1 MLFTTRRPRREE
13 GAGRRSPLPVSA
25 SSPSP
30 PRPKKR
36 KKEKTRK
43 HFRSPS
49 GRERRSRSPTDW
61 TREGVEKAK
70 NERAFS
76 SPPSS
81 PAPQSP
87 VLIDLCSDDEVE
99 DVRRPMR
106 SLTPTTGAERSSLF
120 SSAFCSTDNT
130 SCEAATA
137 CRVETLSDG
146 DGEDS
151 AAFPAYALSAAEQ
164 RAVNRA
170 RITSRRAVGT
180 GPGSLSS
187 AVTSFP
193 PFYASRREP
202 EERSASSSMPHFHQA
217 QGEGCSSAFFAYE
230 ATAATTEVFQS
241 SEVAEE
247 RSEGHSRPKWL
258 RVGRS
263 FDAALLRSSADCSVS
278 SSTAGASGLGLDSG
292 ENDAKV
298 GADHS
303 ALQRED
309 EERERR
315 NAEEQSLLEMKFL
328 LGKDEETVK
337 KRSRR
342 QERMD
347 LTAFEDADFDSIMPP
362 PSSIFSAEDFDKLAG
377 FLHPTRTAVYNEE
390 GKMPGT
396 EQEKGAFFDEPEDG
410 KGVEHRSARQESGL
424 SELEKRHKKK
434 KEGSES
440 LAAGALEDR
449 QRRGKRGNETG
460 EEEEEAPVLRLLSF
474 TLTDYR
480 GDADSRKKTAKE
492 RRKRESQ
499 QTTEGESKRPATAAR
514 DDGLPFYERIPLV
527 VCRSSV
533 SSSAVLSQLSRASG
547 RPSRRSFFSLS
558 WSSASPAILLPT
570 IRRGG
575 SSERPPLHS
584 LGALGSQ
591 GRRLRRQRPEVRKAE
606 TQIGE
611 DGGAED
617 AEAPAEMYNVDVAF
631 DVEGTPCSGRDE
643 KPRKGESS
651 QVPSSAF
658 SGGEMEAAFQVQQL
672 RQSLD
677 LRCRR
682 MRGDARKWISL
693 VRFEPLFLVFTKA
706 RTASLSVEAGKRQLA
721 LLGRACQE
729 APHSLQLLFLF
740 LSLSSLY
747 DEPAHALFLWRRAL
761 LQLSAANAQRKP
773 RAFDTSH
780 GDLEGR
786 REPTCKSH
794 TVQAQGLSP
803 QEGHPDSTSQV
814 EQRSPGSP
822 DWTSTDRWEGRLWVE
837 HFLSAVGIFDYFSV
851 SASRA
856 LAGDL
861 VDLLERRDAVSG
873 SVEAGMQ
880 RQTEGGAKSEAE
892 MQRTLCADPGTGYA
906 PGSDCRLQLLLGGLV
921 PCELR
926 GGHQAFAVRL
936 LQAFLHVEVYAA
948 RLGPGSRMGLQQ
960 LELAF
965 ASPHNLH
972 FGDPC
977 SGYLMHSTLQLATMM
992 HGSLSPLETGA
1003 DGSEGLRLCEA
1014 VDEWVKGERRRLC
1027 EAHAHAFSF
1036 LGGEAQRT
1044 TSQAISPR
1052 RLWLFGSSSC
1062 GGEARESAEGLF
1074 SFFLKTHR
1082 DPATASLFAWFLAA
1096 EEASETLTWWAGN
1109 AGAPDEVKDQAEDVQ
1124 LLSASAERATPQS
1137 PAATPQAPWTLQGG
1151 ARVASDSEVLKR
1163 LCVHREEGQ
1172 PAACQ
1177 ATETAVEEGCK
1188 WQKEEARRKR
1198 ERRYRLLSAL
1208 DALSSPS
1215 LHRFCSNDPRAVRA
1229 LEAAADVR
1237 LLLTIHL
1244 LQDPSKFA
1252 APPAAT
1258 GSPTVSWP
1266 ETPGGAPRREGA
1278 DEPQSGAD
1286 LHRLEA
1292 AASEAGD
1299 LKKQD
1304 KAKRKRHKEGNPGA
1318 LFGSWWPEST
1328 FVEDGEAATLAAT
1341 LTGLWRGVEAR
1352 LSDSVSWMHAKKKDH
1367 EGRRR
1372 REEAPANGREGGP
1385 QSGGDPEDGGRTKAS
1400 EAGVSAGGRED
1411 RDLDASQPQHSL
1423 EEESTPREGEGQT
1436 RAQLVGLLASQ
1447 ALLCLPG
1454 DPLVAYCVMA
1464 ACRNPKVTKTVLRL
1478 FPASPGL
1485 WLAYASSLFHEA
1497 FQQRCGHQRPA
1508 SSSSASSTFSVLS
1521 PSSISASLPSSE
1533 DCARSRRKGEKEQ
1546 RCPLSSARNVMFT
1559 CCSAFSHHLPLA
1571 ASWAH
1576 LELVSQK
1583 VSDVSVPSA
1592 CGVSP
1597 FVSTLS
1603 PQEALLLHDVL
1614 RAPLDRSLAGLC
1626 WLFPGLASVSSSAL
1640 PRLLPWEGGDL
1651 SVWAVGVACCAAEE
1665 NFAGLSPLL
1674 APGGAARAT
1683 DRRAEPVEGEW
1694 RPLGRA
1700 GERGMRTER
1709 AFFARKRLAAARGK
1723 LIEKV
1728 NALATDR
1735 TAVILTSEEQEFPL
1749 LSSPFYSCVFLLAIV
1764 SAALSWASPA
1774 RAVWRVLKGSAFPRM
1789 FSLLPRPESLEDLC
1803 ILASQKAGKKAKAEG
1818 GQAPHLPFLAEV
1830 SERNMTGAC
1839 RATAAGPRLC
1849 GEEAR
1854 CLELFFTFLLSLLLA
1869 LGQQCSRIPT
1879 LSTENRGSSCREAG
1893 RADREAAVK
1902 ELDDGE
1908 GIPREEDVFARC
1920 SELALVFFPR
1930 NRLFLALYIQHFR
1943 RRHSDAFDV
1952 RERLLH
1958 LLRFPF
1964 FGIVSSPWPRL
1975 RSAKKQPEGNAP
1987 KVSSDRLRGRRSSG
2001 LPSVGGNACAP
2012 EGAQKERHDGQGDEA
2027 RHSGGQDEPGLERRQ
2042 RRVRGGEDDWGESE
2056 TGQQGRDHKAKTEC
2070 ARSEGDQTRRS
2081 EVKHGLQK
2089 LAAREGDEETADDD
2103 DGESGAPGDEAEDE
2117 GCVELRSPLRLEKG
2131 ALEVTAEGAFSMA
2144 MLEAFVLAE
2153 MLTGAPSLKLLT
2165 AAFEFAFHDAQLSIA
2180 YGACP
2185 SRFFSRWSPT
2195 SSLAREGIFFLY
2207 AHVLLLFLRPLAAG
2221 EARFGGQRGPTSQA
2235 CGAPG
2240 ARKTRGAGG
2249 REETGPQRRSRKALE
2264 RELDRVLL
2272 RGVTQCPY
2280 SKRLWLL
2287 RLHRLAAAR
2296 SRRRASERVD
2306 VCSFFC
2312 CFPSGNSN
2320 DPEEASDAVPVT
2332 SPCISSCPG
2341 WVTSGGLPAR
2351 KGCGADL
2358 ESEEAPSRSE
2368 IGGEKEA
2375 PARRTG
2381 DRGEGE
2387 ERRTNSREHEQQGLS
2402 LPSVSLSSDDEAF
2415 LQCVEEMWE
2424 KGIALNLDPLSGFI

>member
-13 GAGRRSPLPVSA
+13 GADRRSPLPVSA

-43 HFRSPS
+43 LFRSPS
-49 GRERRSRSPTDW
+49 GRGRRIRSPTDW

-76 SPPSS
+76 SSPSS

-87 VLIDLCSDDEVE
+87 VLIDLCSDDEGE
-99 DVRRPMR
+99 DVRRPVR
-106 SLTPTTGAERSSLF
+106 SLTPTRGAERSASF
-120 SSAFCSTDNT
+120 SSAFGSTDKT
-130 SCEAATA
+130 SCEAATP
-137 CRVETLSDG
+137 CRVETHSDG

-180 GPGSLSS
+180 GAGSLSS
-187 AVTSFP
+187 TVTSFP
-193 PFYASRREP
+193 TLCASGLEP

-217 QGEGCSSAFFAYE
+217 PGEGCSSAFFACE
-230 ATAATTEVFQS
+230 ATSAITEVFQS

-247 RSEGHSRPKWL
+247 RSEGHPRPNWL
-258 RVGRS
+258 MVGRS
-263 FDAALLRSSADCSVS
+263 FDVALLRSSGDCSLS
-278 SSTAGASGLGLDSG
+278 SSAAGASGLGLESG

-298 GADHS
+298 VADRS
-303 ALQRED
+303 ALHRED
-309 EERERR
+309 EGKERR
-315 NAEEQSLLEMKFL
+315 NAEEQSLLEMKLL
-328 LGKDEETVK
+328 LGNDEETVK

-342 QERMD
+342 QQRAD
-347 LTAFEDADFDSIMPP
+347 LSAFEDADFDSIMPP
-362 PSSIFSAEDFDKLAG
+362 PSSIFSAEDFDKLAD
-377 FLHPTRTAVYNEE
+377 FLHPTRTAVYSEK
-390 GKMPGT
+390 GKRPGT
-396 EQEKGAFFDEPEDG
+396 ERGKGAFFEEPEDG
-410 KGVEHRSARQESGL
+410 EGVEHRGARQESRL
-424 SELEKRHKKK
+424 SELEKRDKKK
-434 KEGSES
+434 KEGTEL
-440 LAAGALEDR
+440 LAAGSLEYR
-449 QRRGKRGNETG
+449 QRTGKRGNETD
-460 EEEEEAPVLRLLSF
+460 EEEEEGPVLRLFSF

-480 GDADSRKKTAKE
+480 GDAESRKKTAKE
-492 RRKRESQ
+492 WKKRGSQ
-499 QTTEGESKRPATAAR
+499 QTIEGETKRPTTAAR
-514 DDGLPFYERIPLV
+514 DDGLPFYERIPFV

-547 RPSRRSFFSLS
+547 RPSLRNFFSLS
-558 WSSASPAILLPT
+558 WSPASPAILLPT
-570 IRRGG
+570 LRSGG
-575 SSERPPLHS
+575 SSERPPPHS
-584 LGALGSQ
+584 LGALDSQ
-591 GRRLRRQRPEVRKAE
+591 WRRLRKQRPAARKAE
-606 TQIGE
+606 TEIGE

-617 AEAPAEMYNVDVAF
+617 AEAPAEMYHVDVTF
-631 DVEGTPCSGRDE
+631 DVEGTPFSGRDE
-643 KPRKGESS
+643 ERRKGEIS

-672 RQSLD
+672 RQRLH

-682 MRGDARKWISL
+682 MRGDARNWISL
-693 VRFEPLFLVFTKA
+693 VRCEPLFLFFTKA

-721 LLGRACQE
+721 LLGRARQE

-747 DEPAHALFLWRRAL
+747 DQPAHALFIWRRAL
-761 LQLSAANAQRKP
+761 LQLSAANAQKKP
-773 RAFDTSH
+773 RPFDTSH

-786 REPTCKSH
+786 REATCESH
-794 TVQAQGLSP
+794 TAQAQGLSP
-803 QEGHPDSTSQV
+803 QEGESDSASPV
-814 EQRSPGSP
+814 EQRSLVSP
-822 DWTSTDRWEGRLWVE
+822 DWASTDRWEGRLWVE
-837 HFLSAVGIFDYFSV
+837 HFLSAVGIFDHFSF

-861 VDLLERRDAVSG
+861 VDLLERRGAVSG
-873 SVEAGMQ
+873 NVEAGMQ
-880 RQTEGGAKSEAE
+880 RQTEAGAKSKAE
-892 MQRTLCADPGTGYA
+892 MQRNVCTEPGTGNA
-906 PGSDCRLQLLLGGLV
+906 PAPDCRLQLLLGGLV

-936 LQAFLHVEVYAA
+936 LQAFLHVEVYAS

-977 SGYLMHSTLQLATMM
+977 SGYLLHSTLQLATMM
-992 HGSLSPLETGA
+992 RGSLSPLEKGA

-1014 VDEWVKGERRRLC
+1014 VDEWVKDERRSLY
-1027 EAHAHAFSF
+1027 EAYARAFSF
-1036 LGGEAQRT
+1036 LGEEAQRKT
-1044 TSQAISPR
+1044 IQAISPR
-1052 RLWLFGSSSC
+1052 RLRLSGGSSC
-1062 GGEARESAEGLF
+1062 GGEARASAEGLLT
-1074 SFFLKTHR
+1074 FFLKTQR
-1082 DPATASLFAWFLAA
+1082 NPETASLFAWFLAA
-1096 EEASETLTWWAGN
+1096 EEASEALTWWPGN
-1109 AGAPDEVKDQAEDVQ
+1109 AGTPDEVKDQTEAVQ
-1124 LLSASAERATPQS
+1124 LLPASAERATPQS
-1137 PAATPQAPWTLQGG
+1137 PLAIPQAPWTSQGA
-1151 ARVASDSEVLKR
+1151 ARVASDSELLRR
-1163 LCVHREEGQ
+1163 LCVRREEGEE
-1172 PAACQ
+1172 AACQ
-1177 ATETAVEEGCK
+1177 ATETAGEEGCK
-1188 WQKEEARRKR
+1188 RQNDEARRKR

-1229 LEAAADVR
+1229 LEAAVDVR

-1244 LQDPSKFA
+1244 LQDPSKIA
-1252 APPAAT
+1252 APPAT
-1258 GSPTVSWP
+1258 TESPTVSWP
-1266 ETPGGAPRREGA
+1266 EIPGGAPRREDA

-1286 LHRLEA
+1286 VHRLEA
-1292 AASEAGD
+1292 AASVAGD

-1304 KAKRKRHKEGNPGA
+1304 KAKRKRNKEGNPGA
-1318 LFGSWWPEST
+1318 LFGSWWPDST
-1328 FVEDGEAATLAAT
+1328 FMEDGEAATLAAT

-1352 LSDSVSWMHAKKKDH
+1352 LSDTVARMHAKKKDH

-1372 REEAPANGREGGP
+1372 MEEDPANGRECGR

-1400 EAGVSAGGRED
+1400 EAGASAGGRED
-1411 RDLDASQPQHSL
+1411 RDVDASQPQHRL
-1423 EEESTPREGEGQT
+1423 DENTPREGEGQT

-1497 FQQRCGHQRPA
+1497 FQQSCGHQHPV
-1508 SSSSASSTFSVLS
+1508 SSSSVSSNFSVLS
-1521 PSSISASLPSSE
+1521 PSSISASRPLAE
-1533 DCARSRRKGEKEQ
+1533 DCARSRRNGEKEK

-1626 WLFPGLASVSSSAL
+1626 WLFPALASVSSSTL
-1640 PRLLPWEGGDL
+1640 PRLLPWEGGGL
-1651 SVWAVGVACCAAEE
+1651 SVWALGVACCAAEE
-1665 NFAGLSPLL
+1665 NFADLSPLL
-1674 APGGAARAT
+1674 AAGGPARAT
-1683 DRRAEPVEGEW
+1683 DRRAEPVEGDW

-1709 AFFARKRLAAARGK
+1709 SFFARKRLAAAKRK
-1723 LIEKV
+1723 LTEKL
-1728 NALATDR
+1728 NSLATDR
-1735 TAVILTSEEQEFPL
+1735 TAMILTSEEQEFPL
-1749 LSSPFYSCVFLLAIV
+1749 FSSPFYSCVFLLAIV

-1774 RAVWRVLKGSAFPRM
+1774 RAVWRVLRGSAFPRM
-1789 FSLLPRPESLEDLC
+1789 FSLLPRAESLEDLC
-1803 ILASQKAGKKAKAEG
+1803 VLASEKAGKEAKAEG
-1818 GQAPHLPFLAEV
+1818 GQAPHLPFLVAV
-1830 SERNMTGAC
+1830 SERNVTGAC
-1839 RATAAGPRLC
+1839 RAAAAGPRLC

-1854 CLELFFTFLLSLLLA
+1854 CLELFFTFMLSLLVA
-1869 LGQQCSRIPT
+1869 LGQQCSRI
-1879 LSTENRGSSCREAG
+1879 STFWTRNRGSSCREAEC
-1893 RADREAAVK
+1893 ADREAAIK
-1902 ELDDGE
+1902 ELDDEE
-1908 GIPREEDVFARC
+1908 GIPREEDVFARV

-1964 FGIVSSPWPRL
+1964 FGIVSSPWPRM
-1975 RSAKKQPEGNAP
+1975 RSAMKQPEGRTSH
-1987 KVSSDRLRGRRSSG
+1987 VSSDRLKGRRSSG
-2001 LPSVGGNACAP
+2001 PPSVRGNACAP

-2027 RHSGGQDEPGLERRQ
+2027 RHNGGQDKPGVERRQ
-2042 RRVRGGEDDWGESE
+2042 RRVRVGGDDWRESE
-2056 TGQQGRDHKAKTEC
+2056 TGQKEGGHKAKTDC
-2070 ARSEGDQTRRS
+2070 MRCEGDQARRT
-2081 EVKHGLQK
+2081 EVKHGLQGR
-2089 LAAREGDEETADDD
+2089 AAREGDEETADDD
-2103 DGESGAPGDEAEDE
+2103 ERESGVPGDEAEDE
-2117 GCVELRSPLRLEKG
+2117 GCVELKSPFRLEKG
-2131 ALEVTAEGAFSMA
+2131 ALETTAEGAFSMA
-2144 MLEAFVLAE
+2144 MLEAFAVAE
-2153 MLTGAPSLKLLT
+2153 MLTGAPSLKILT

-2195 SSLAREGIFFLY
+2195 SSLATEGIFFLY
-2207 AHVLLLFLRPLAAG
+2207 AHVLLLFLHSLSAG

-2235 CGAPG
+2235 CGPPR
-2240 ARKTRGAGG
+2240 ARKTRGTGG
-2249 REETGPQRRSRKALE
+2249 REETGPQRKRRKALE

-2287 RLHRLAAAR
+2287 RLHRLEATR
-2296 SRRRASERVD
+2296 SRRRASDLVD

-2320 DPEEASDAVPVT
+2320 DPEEASAVLPVT
-2332 SPCISSCPG
+2332 SPCISSCGG
-2341 WVTSGGLPAR
+2341 WVTSGGLPTR
-2351 KGCGADL
+2351 KGGGAEL

-2368 IGGEKEA
+2368 TGGEKQA

-2387 ERRTNSREHEQQGLS
+2387 ERKTNSREHEQQGLS

-2424 KGIALNLDPLSGFI
+2424 KGIALNLDPLFGFI